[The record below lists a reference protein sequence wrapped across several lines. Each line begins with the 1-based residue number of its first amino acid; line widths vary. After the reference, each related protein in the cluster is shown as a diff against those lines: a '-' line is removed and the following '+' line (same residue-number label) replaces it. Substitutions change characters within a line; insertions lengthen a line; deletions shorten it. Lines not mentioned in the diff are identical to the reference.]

1 MTEKTIKS
9 SRRGLTFSFSFPPEG
24 KLAVGKHYDYIIE
37 RAPFRIRIVAAE
49 GGRYKI
55 SRKRSGTGW
64 NSLVDLR
71 SREVLDTIV

>member
-37 RAPFRIRIVAAE
+37 RASE
-49 GGRYKI
+49 
-55 SRKRSGTGW
+55 S
-64 NSLVDLR
+64 
-71 SREVLDTIV
+71 